1 VIVDIQW
8 VGILL
13 VLFKATLLLGAG
25 LGVTALLRRSPAGTR
40 HAVWLVTVAGV
51 LALPVWMGLAPMRLE
66 VLPGWSSRASSAAP
80 RLEEVVGQ
88 RRSPGIAVE
97 DLSASTVRRPDVASP
112 VVTARGWF
120 RPTAGQGLLLVW
132 TAVALVL
139 LGRLMAGLLA
149 VRRIVGAAS
158 ALDDPAWKGILC
170 DAADRLGLEE
180 LPRLVSSERV
190 DVPFACGLRR
200 GTIVLPASAEDWSDE
215 RRRLVLFH
223 ELAHLRRR
231 DLLGHMLGRLACALY
246 WFHPL
251 AWTAARR
258 LRTESER
265 ACDDLVLACGTR
277 PSEYAGHLLE
287 ILTSARR
294 PGALAAAVAMARRTE
309 FEGRVLAILDPLAP
323 RRVPGRFRSAAL
335 MGSLAVLFLC
345 VAALAPAPPPE
356 TPADNPSRE
365 SPRAQAAQNPK
376 QPTQPAQA
384 KPRSSAAPNPRPQAR
399 SRVERDEVETETDTE
414 EVEEGEAPL
423 TAEQTALL
431 VRVLRTDAEASVRR
445 SAAWSLA
452 PATDRAAVEALTA
465 ALKADADD
473 GVREMSAWALADAR
487 ADETTTALA
496 AALQGDRSEEVR
508 AIAAWALGQR
518 PLASQDALVAGAADR
533 SSRVRETA
541 IWALGNQDLE
551 KAPAVLLT
559 ALRDAE
565 AHVRVVAAWALG
577 QIADPATA
585 AAVRAALKEEKVEE
599 VRQALFHALVFVGER
614 SPEVIAELL
623 ESKDPDVRARAVQML
638 SRGGAHWPWPWP
650 RPDPRPLP

>member
-1 VIVDIQW
+1 VIVDIQS

-13 VLFKATLLLGAG
+13 VLIKATLLLGAG
-25 LGVTALLRRSPAGTR
+25 LAVTGLLRRSSAVTR
-40 HAVWLVTVAGV
+40 HAVWLVTVTGV

-66 VLPGWSSRASSAAP
+66 VLPGWPSGASSGAP
-80 RLEEVVGQ
+80 RLEEVVAP
-88 RRSPGIAVE
+88 RHSPVIAIE
-97 DLSASTVRRPDVASP
+97 ERSASPALPPGVGQP
-112 VVTARGWF
+112 VVSAPGWF
-120 RPTAGQGLLLVW
+120 RPTAGQGLLLIW

-139 LGRLMAGLLA
+139 LGRLVAGLLA

-158 ALDDPAWKGILC
+158 PLDGPAWKGILC
-170 DAADRLGLEE
+170 DAADRLGRAE
-180 LPRLVSSERV
+180 LPRLVASERV

-200 GTIVLPASAEDWSDE
+200 GTIVMPASAEDWSDE

-323 RRVPGRFRSAAL
+323 RGVPGRFRSAAL
-335 MGSLAVLFLC
+335 MGSLAFLFLC
-345 VAALAPAPPPE
+345 VAALAPAPPPG
-356 TPADNPSRE
+356 TPAENPSRE
-365 SPRAQAAQNPK
+365 SPRSKVAENPK

-384 KPRSSAAPNPRPQAR
+384 KRQSTAAPNPRPQAR
-399 SRVERDEVETETDTE
+399 SRAERDDEVETETESE
-414 EVEEGEAPL
+414 EVEVPL

-452 PATDRAAVEALTA
+452 PATDGAAVEGLTA
-465 ALKADADD
+465 ALKADSDD
-473 GVREMSAWALADAR
+473 GVREMAAWALADAR
-487 ADETTTALA
+487 AGETTTALG
-496 AALQGDRSEEVR
+496 AALQEDRSDEVR

-518 PLASQDALVAGAADR
+518 PRASQDALVAGAADR
-533 SSRVRETA
+533 SAGVRETA

-585 AAVRAALKEEKVEE
+585 PAVRAALKEEKVEE
-599 VRQALFHALVFVGER
+599 VRQALFHALVFLGER

-638 SRGGAHWPWPWP
+638 SRGGGHWPWPWP
-650 RPDPRPLP
+650 RPDPRPVP